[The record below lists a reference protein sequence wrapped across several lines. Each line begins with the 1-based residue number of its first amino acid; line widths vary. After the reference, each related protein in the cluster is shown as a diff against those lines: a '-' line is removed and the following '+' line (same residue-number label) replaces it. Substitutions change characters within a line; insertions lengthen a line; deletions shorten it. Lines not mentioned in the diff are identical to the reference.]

1 MKEVNRY
8 ILFVGLG
15 LVASILLINYLFVK
29 NANDDQVNDSLA
41 KARKAKEQK
50 RKERK
55 KKKEEDAIDKEANE
69 IINSLQV
76 IENKN

>member
-1 MKEVNRY
+1 MKDVNKY
-8 ILFVGLG
+8 ILFTGLG
-15 LVASILLINYLFVK
+15 LVAIYFVINYLFVK
-29 NANDDQVNDSLA
+29 NANDDKVNDSLA

-50 RKERK
+50 RQERK
-55 KKKEEDAIDKEANE
+55 EEQAIDKEANE

>member
-1 MKEVNRY
+1 MKDVNRY

-15 LVASILLINYLFVK
+15 LVAIYFVINYLFVK
-29 NANDDQVNDSLA
+29 NANDDKVNDSLA

-50 RKERK
+50 RQA
-55 KKKEEDAIDKEANE
+55 KKEADAIDKEAND

>member
-1 MKEVNRY
+1 MKDVNRY

-15 LVASILLINYLFVK
+15 LVAIYFVINYLFVK
-29 NANDDQVNDSLA
+29 NANDDKVNDSLA

-50 RKERK
+50 RQNA
-55 KKKEEDAIDKEANE
+55 KKEADAIDKEAND

>member
-1 MKEVNRY
+1 MKDVNRY

-15 LVASILLINYLFVK
+15 LVAIYFVINYLFVK
-29 NANDDQVNDSLA
+29 NANDDKVNDSLA

-50 RKERK
+50 RQNA
-55 KKKEEDAIDKEANE
+55 KKEADAIDREANE

>member
-1 MKEVNRY
+1 MKDVNRY
-8 ILFVGLG
+8 ILFAGLG
-15 LVASILLINYLFVK
+15 LLAIYFVINYLFVK
-29 NANDDQVNDSLA
+29 NANDDKVNDSLA

-50 RKERK
+50 RQNA
-55 KKKEEDAIDKEANE
+55 KKEADAIDKEANE

>member
-15 LVASILLINYLFVK
+15 LVAIYFVINYLFVK
-29 NANDDQVNDSLA
+29 NANDDKVNDSLA

-50 RKERK
+50 RQNA
-55 KKKEEDAIDKEANE
+55 KKEADAIDREANE

>member
-15 LVASILLINYLFVK
+15 LVAVYFVINYLFVK

-41 KARKAKEQK
+41 KARKVKEQK
-50 RKERK
+50 RQNA
-55 KKKEEDAIDKEANE
+55 KKEADAIDKEANE

>member
-15 LVASILLINYLFVK
+15 LVAIYFVINYLFVK
-29 NANDDQVNDSLA
+29 NANDNKVNDSLA

-50 RKERK
+50 RQNA
-55 KKKEEDAIDKEANE
+55 KKEADAIDKEANE

>member
-15 LVASILLINYLFVK
+15 LVAIYFVINYLFVK
-29 NANDDQVNDSLA
+29 NANDDKVNDSLA

-50 RKERK
+50 RQNA
-55 KKKEEDAIDKEANE
+55 KKEADAIDKEANE

>member
-15 LVASILLINYLFVK
+15 LVAIYFVINYLFVK
-29 NANDDQVNDSLA
+29 NANDDKVNDSLA

-50 RKERK
+50 RQNA
-55 KKKEEDAIDKEANE
+55 KKEADAIDKEAND

-76 IENKN
+76 VQNKN

>member
-1 MKEVNRY
+1 MKDVNRY
-8 ILFVGLG
+8 ILFAGLG
-15 LVASILLINYLFVK
+15 LLAIYFVINYLFVK
-29 NANDDQVNDSLA
+29 NANDDKVNDSLA

-50 RKERK
+50 RQER
-55 KKKEEDAIDKEANE
+55 KKEEDAIDKEANE

>member
-15 LVASILLINYLFVK
+15 LVAIYFVINYLFVK

-50 RKERK
+50 RQNA
-55 KKKEEDAIDKEANE
+55 KKEADAIDKEANE
-69 IINSLQV
+69 IINSLEV

>member
-1 MKEVNRY
+1 MKDVNRY

-15 LVASILLINYLFVK
+15 LVAIYFVINYLFVK
-29 NANDDQVNDSLA
+29 NANDDKVNDSLA

-50 RKERK
+50 RQNA
-55 KKKEEDAIDKEANE
+55 KKEADAIDKEANE

>member
-15 LVASILLINYLFVK
+15 LVAIYFVINYLFVK
-29 NANDDQVNDSLA
+29 NANDDKVNDSLA

-50 RKERK
+50 RQNA
-55 KKKEEDAIDKEANE
+55 KKEADAIDKEAND

>member
-15 LVASILLINYLFVK
+15 LVAIYFVINYLFVK

-50 RKERK
+50 RQNA
-55 KKKEEDAIDKEANE
+55 KKEADAIDKEANE

-76 IENKN
+76 IKNKN